1 MNENNKQGVI
11 KIAAK
16 KTSKT
21 ERSLT
26 LVKNKKG
33 ESFRITYDVVQ
44 DVYYLYKLDGDKATK
59 LGKADTPTE
68 LEKKYVFV

>member
-1 MNENNKQGVI
+1 M
-11 KIAAK
+11 ATK

-26 LVKNKKG
+26 LVKNSKG
-33 ESFRITYDVVQ
+33 ESFRITHDVMQ
-44 DVYYLYKLDGDKATK
+44 DIYYIYKLDGDKATK

-68 LEKKYVFV
+68 LENKYVFV